1 MYEYPSIFLVE
12 VFDCTRFR
20 IELYCTGDGLGELLV
35 WKIDPSQLRIES
47 TSDERPYERC
57 IIGIF
62 VEGRSGA
69 EAIGYEADFAK
80 GGHVLALVRCDVIK
94 SLV

>member
-12 VFDCTRFR
+12 IFDCTRFR
-20 IELYCTGDGLGELLV
+20 IELYCAGDGLGELLV
-35 WKIDPSQLRIES
+35 RKIDPSKLRIES
-47 TSDERPYERC
+47 ASDKRPYERC

-62 VEGRSGA
+62 VECRGGA
-69 EAIGYEADFAK
+69 EATGYETDFAER
-80 GGHVLALVRCDVIK
+80 GHVLALVGCDVTK